1 MTLSQPV
8 TTQPATTPPVKG
20 SGWSPSLKFQ
30 RRFFLLPAVIIT
42 LLFVIFPTVFGIY
55 VSFTDWRLNAVDGRQ
70 FSGLDNF
77 RRMWEDDRFWNALKN
92 NLIFVFIGIPIQ
104 FAIALLMAV
113 LVNQNIKGRKFF
125 RVAFLLPFMLSPVA
139 AGWMIGRSIFDAR
152 WGPITNV
159 LDDYFGIEYSFYQDG
174 QHSMFA
180 LILLSAWYSIPFI
193 FVMLLAG
200 LQAMPTEIFEAA
212 RIDGANAW
220 QTFRDM
226 TWPLLLPVSLT
237 AIVLRMIFEFKLID
251 IILVVTGGGPGNAT
265 ETLTA
270 YIYREGYQ
278 SLNVGY
284 GTAMAEVFLWIIIAI
299 MTLFLYLVSRRV
311 RDVN

>member
-1 MTLSQPV
+1 MATRDLTIQPV
-8 TTQPATTPPVKG
+8 DATPPKG

-42 LLFVIFPTVFGIY
+42 LLFVIFPTVFGLY
-55 VSFTDWRLNAVDGRQ
+55 VMFTDWRLNAVEPRH

-77 RRMWEDDRFWNALKN
+77 RRMWGDDRFWNALKN
-92 NLIFVFIGIPIQ
+92 NLVFTFVGVPFQ
-104 FAIALLMAV
+104 YLIALLMAV

-139 AGWMIGRSIFDAR
+139 AGWMIGRSIFDAK
-152 WGPITNV
+152 WGPITNI
-159 LDDYFGIEYSFYQDG
+159 LKDDFGIRFSFYSDG
-174 QHSMFA
+174 RQSIISLM
-180 LILLSAWYSIPFI
+180 LISAWYSIPFI

-200 LQAMPTEIFEAA
+200 LQAMPPEIYEAA

-220 QTFRDM
+220 ETFKDM

-237 AIVLRMIFEFKLID
+237 AVVLRMIFEFKLID

-278 SLNVGY
+278 SLNIGY
-284 GTAMAEVFLWIIIAI
+284 GTAMAEVFLFIIIVI
-299 MTLFLYLVSRRV
+299 MTLFLYLVQRKV
-311 RDVN
+311 RDVV

>member
-1 MTLSQPV
+1 MVGQELTTKPANLS
-8 TTQPATTPPVKG
+8 PVKP

-42 LLFVIFPTVFGIY
+42 LLFVIFPTVFGLY
-55 VSFTDWRLNAVDGRQ
+55 VMFTDWRLNAVDGRS

-77 RRMWEDDRFWNALKN
+77 RRMWGDDRFWNALKN
-92 NLIFVFIGIPIQ
+92 NLIFVFLGIPFQ
-104 FAIALLMAV
+104 YVIALIMAV
-113 LVNQNIKGRKFF
+113 LVNQNIRGRKFF

-152 WGPITNV
+152 WGPITNI
-159 LDDYFGIEYSFYQDG
+159 LDDYFGIEWSFYEDG
-174 QHSMFA
+174 RRAIFA

-200 LQAMPTEIFEAA
+200 LQAMPPEIFEAA
-212 RIDGANAW
+212 RIDGATAW
-220 QTFRDM
+220 QQFRDM

-237 AIVLRMIFEFKLID
+237 AIVLRMVFEFKLID
-251 IILVVTGGGPGNAT
+251 IILVVTGGGPGNDT

-278 SLNVGY
+278 SLNIGY
-284 GTAMAEVFLWIIIAI
+284 GTAMAEVFLFIIIAI
-299 MTLFLYLVSRRV
+299 MTLFLYLTSRWI

>member
-1 MTLSQPV
+1 MVSQEL
-8 TTQPATTPPVKG
+8 TTDPASAAPARPT
-20 SGWSPSLKFQ
+20 GWSPSLKFQ

-42 LLFVIFPTVFGIY
+42 LLFVIFPTVFGLY
-55 VSFTDWRLNAVDGRQ
+55 VMFTDWRLNAVEPRH

-77 RRMWEDDRFWNALKN
+77 RRMWGDERFWNALKN
-92 NLIFVFIGIPIQ
+92 NMLFVFIGVPFQ
-104 FAIALLMAV
+104 YVIALIMAL

-152 WGPITNV
+152 WGPITNI
-159 LDDYFGIEYSFYQDG
+159 LKDYFGIRFSFYADG
-174 QHSMFA
+174 NHALLS
-180 LILLSAWYSIPFI
+180 LILISAWYSIPFI

-200 LQAMPTEIFEAA
+200 LQAMPPEIYEAA
-212 RIDGANAW
+212 KIDGASAW
-220 QTFRDM
+220 NTFKDM

-237 AIVLRMIFEFKLID
+237 AVVLRMVFEFKLID

-278 SLNVGY
+278 SLNIGY
-284 GTAMAEVFLWIIIAI
+284 GTAMAEVFLFIIVII
-299 MTLFLYLVSRRV
+299 MTLFLFLVQRKV
-311 RDVN
+311 RDVV

>member
-1 MTLSQPV
+1 MATQEL
-8 TTQPATTPPVKG
+8 TTQPVK
-20 SGWSPSLKFQ
+20 STGWSPSLKFQ

-42 LLFVIFPTVFGIY
+42 LLFVIFPTVFGLY
-55 VSFTDWRLNAVDGRQ
+55 VMFTDWRLNAVEPRH

-77 RRMWEDDRFWNALKN
+77 RRMWNDDRFWNALKN
-92 NLIFVFIGIPIQ
+92 NMIFTFVGVPFQ
-104 FAIALLMAV
+104 YAIALFMAL
-113 LVNQNIKGRKFF
+113 LVNQPIKGRKFF

-152 WGPITNV
+152 WGPITNI
-159 LDDYFGIEYSFYQDG
+159 LKDYFDIRYSFYSDG

-180 LILLSAWYSIPFI
+180 LMLISAWYSIPFI

-200 LQAMPTEIFEAA
+200 LQAMPTEIYEAA

-220 QTFRDM
+220 ETFKDM

-237 AIVLRMIFEFKLID
+237 AVVLRMIFEFKLID

-278 SLNVGY
+278 SLNIGY
-284 GTAMAEVFLWIIIAI
+284 GTAMAEVFLFIIIAI
-299 MTLFLYLVSRRV
+299 MTLFLYLMQRKI
-311 RDVN
+311 RDVV

>member
-1 MTLSQPV
+1 MVGQGLTSQPV
-8 TTQPATTPPVKG
+8 QPKP

-42 LLFVIFPTVFGIY
+42 LLFVIFPTVFGLY
-55 VSFTDWRLNAVDGRQ
+55 VAFTDWRLNAVDGRQ

-77 RRMWEDDRFWNALKN
+77 RRMWEDDRFWNALQN
-92 NLIFVFIGIPIQ
+92 NLIFVFVGIPLQ

-113 LVNQNIKGRKFF
+113 LVNQDIKGRKFF
-125 RVAFLLPFMLSPVA
+125 RVAFLLPFMMSPVA

-152 WGPITNV
+152 WGPITNI
-159 LDDYFGIEYSFYQDG
+159 LDDYLGIEYSFYQDG

-200 LQAMPTEIFEAA
+200 LQAMPPEIFEAS
-212 RIDGANAW
+212 RIDGATAW

-284 GTAMAEVFLWIIIAI
+284 GTAMAEAFLFIIIAI

>member
-1 MTLSQPV
+1 MASQEL
-8 TTQPATTPPVKG
+8 TTEPSRATPAKP

-30 RRFFLLPAVIIT
+30 RRLFLLPAVIIT
-42 LLFVIFPTVFGIY
+42 LLFVIFPTVFGLY
-55 VSFTDWRLNAVDGRQ
+55 VMFTDWRLNAVEPRH

-77 RRMWEDDRFWNALKN
+77 RRMWGDDRFWNALKN
-92 NLIFVFIGIPIQ
+92 NMIFVLIGVPFQ
-104 FAIALLMAV
+104 YVIALIMAL

-152 WGPITNV
+152 WGPIANI
-159 LDDYFGIEYSFYQDG
+159 LKDEFGIRWSFYADG
-174 QHSMFA
+174 DRSLMS
-180 LILLSAWYSIPFI
+180 LILISAWYSIPFI

-200 LQAMPTEIFEAA
+200 LQAMPPEIYEAA
-212 RIDGANAW
+212 RIDGASAW
-220 QTFRDM
+220 STFKDM

-237 AIVLRMIFEFKLID
+237 AVVLRIVFEFKLID

-278 SLNVGY
+278 SLNIGY
-284 GTAMAEVFLWIIIAI
+284 GTAMAEVFLFVIIVF
-299 MTLFLYLVSRRV
+299 MTLFLYLAQRKV
-311 RDVN
+311 RDVT

>member
-1 MTLSQPV
+1 
-8 TTQPATTPPVKG
+8 
-20 SGWSPSLKFQ
+20 
-30 RRFFLLPAVIIT
+30 
-42 LLFVIFPTVFGIY
+42 
-55 VSFTDWRLNAVDGRQ
+55 
-70 FSGLDNF
+70 
-77 RRMWEDDRFWNALKN
+77 
-92 NLIFVFIGIPIQ
+92 
-104 FAIALLMAV
+104 
-113 LVNQNIKGRKFF
+113 
-125 RVAFLLPFMLSPVA
+125 
-139 AGWMIGRSIFDAR
+139 
-152 WGPITNV
+152 
-159 LDDYFGIEYSFYQDG
+159 
-174 QHSMFA
+174 
-180 LILLSAWYSIPFI
+180 
-193 FVMLLAG
+193 MLLAG
-200 LQAMPTEIFEAA
+200 LQAMPPEIFEAA
-212 RIDGANAW
+212 RIDGSSAW

-284 GTAMAEVFLWIIIAI
+284 GTAMAEVFLFIIIAI